1 MNFNKILIAD
11 DEPAARRKIRAMLA
25 KLIDQ
30 KKLQVDEI
38 REANDGLEAEK
49 TIITWQ
55 PNLVFLDINMPYK
68 NGLQVAAA
76 TQGEPYHLIFITAYD
91 EHAISA
97 FETHALDYLLKP
109 VAMARLMKALE
120 KISLLQQ
127 QFSPQVFT
135 QLEQDIQQKQC
146 QISIK
151 RGSATVVINSE
162 DIGYLEALSGY
173 CRIHLTKQGEKR
185 HKLDTLLSDAA
196 LGHIQQQLPQD
207 EFIRI
212 HRSYVVNCMQVQNYY
227 TKSRR
232 VFIGLIDFK
241 QDIPVSR
248 SNAKMVRERWPG
260 Q

>member
-11 DEPAARRKIRAMLA
+11 DEPAARRKIRAMIA

-30 KKLQVDEI
+30 NVLHVSKIL
-38 REANDGLEAEK
+38 EAKDGLEAEK
-49 TIITWQ
+49 IIIDCQ

-76 TQGEPYHLIFITAYD
+76 TQNQSYQLIFITAYD
-91 EHAISA
+91 EHAINA

-109 VAMARLMKALE
+109 VAIERLMKSLN
-120 KISLLQQ
+120 KISMLQQ
-127 QFSPQVFT
+127 QFSPQLLT
-135 QLEQDIQQKQC
+135 QLEQDIHQSQC
-146 QISIK
+146 QISIR
-151 RGSATVVINSE
+151 RGSATVVINSG

-173 CRIHLTKQGEKR
+173 CRIHLTKQGEKQ

-207 EFIRI
+207 QFIQI
-212 HRSYVVNCMQVQNYY
+212 HRSYVVNCQQVQNYY
-227 TKSRR
+227 TKNRR
-232 VFIGLIDFK
+232 VFIGLIDYE
-241 QDIPVSR
+241 QELPVSR
-248 SNAKMVRERWPG
+248 AKAKLVRERWPG